1 MQGLNMGKTSN
12 YLPIMQSSDSSKKN
26 PDKIVYFGVININ
39 ENGKNIGAV
48 DVWRSVITKKILCEE
63 KRPGILDISED
74 IGMPTISDN
83 ETWALAVNKHRKG
96 KDRWK
101 LIRIPE
107 NGKVDF
113 LDTDDETKISVKIEN
128 SRIIDPDWWSF
139 SISKNINKSV
149 EISKEIIQK

>member
-1 MQGLNMGKTSN
+1 
-12 YLPIMQSSDSSKKN
+12 MQSSDSSKKN
-26 PDKIVYFGVININ
+26 QDKIVYFGVININ
-39 ENGKNIGAV
+39 ENGKNIGAI

-74 IGMPTISDN
+74 IGMPTISDK
-83 ETWALAVNKHRKG
+83 EIWALAVNKHRKG

-101 LIRIPE
+101 LIKIPE

-113 LDTDDETKISVKIEN
+113 LDTDDETKISVKVEN

-139 SISKNINKSV
+139 LVSKNINKSV